1 MDRGLAIPE
10 QEDAQALPMR
20 EFSAI
25 ECQEL
30 TAILGSTTS
39 LRMTNL
45 FRPARL
51 AW

>member
-1 MDRGLAIPE
+1 MERRLAIPE

-20 EFSAI
+20 EFSGS

-30 TAILGSTTS
+30 IAILGSTTS
-39 LRMTNL
+39 LRMTNR